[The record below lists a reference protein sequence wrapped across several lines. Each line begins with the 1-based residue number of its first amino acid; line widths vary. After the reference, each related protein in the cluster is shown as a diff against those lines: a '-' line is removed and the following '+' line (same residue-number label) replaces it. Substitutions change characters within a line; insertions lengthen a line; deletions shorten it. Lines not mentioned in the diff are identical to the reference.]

1 MYAQNYIATTFFC
14 DIITINK
21 TLVGKFMSTNE
32 IVKYTIIAFSA
43 ATVLISLI
51 CIIVHAVYVKRVKI
65 YSVRYKNLLELN
77 KKFKFYTF
85 KSETNSFNE
94 RCNSKRSYDRID
106 LKNVFMSYI
115 EKHLQVYST
124 LICRTNE
131 NIVNYKAYCASYN
144 ELKSS
149 ITRNE
154 SKKIGVPLY
163 SFIRIENNL
172 VVKSKLSPQTT
183 FTTRISASYTSP
195 QGRNSY
201 KKYYDFDYGQTVLLY
216 NEVNRLIAAR
226 QTRTYQVQV
235 ERAKMSDSLRYDV
248 MRRDGFRCQICGAT
262 AQEGAKLHV
271 DHIIPVS
278 KGGKTELSNLR
289 TLCDRCN
296 LGKSDKRE

>member
-1 MYAQNYIATTFFC
+1 
-14 DIITINK
+14 
-21 TLVGKFMSTNE
+21 MSTNE

-149 ITRNE
+149 ITKNE

-201 KKYYDFDYGQTVLLY
+201 KNIMISTTVKPY
-216 NEVNRLIAAR
+216 SYTTKLIA
-226 QTRTYQVQV
+226 
-235 ERAKMSDSLRYDV
+235 L
-248 MRRDGFRCQICGAT
+248 
-262 AQEGAKLHV
+262 L
-271 DHIIPVS
+271 P
-278 KGGKTELSNLR
+278 L
-289 TLCDRCN
+289 
-296 LGKSDKRE
+296 DKREHIKSKSKEQKCQIRYDTM